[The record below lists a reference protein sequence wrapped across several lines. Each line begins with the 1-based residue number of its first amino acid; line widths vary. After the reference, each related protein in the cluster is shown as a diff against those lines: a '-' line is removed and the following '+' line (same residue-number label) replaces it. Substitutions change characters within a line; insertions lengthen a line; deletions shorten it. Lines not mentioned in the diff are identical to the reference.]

1 MSMPEVINH
10 PNIMRL
16 IEEYGTPLMVTDLS
30 ILRDNI
36 DRFHNIFPDIAPYYS
51 TKTNSDPA
59 VIDVIQQQ
67 NLGFDAATIGEI
79 NFLISRGAD
88 PKRIIYTH
96 PIKTRQEILEAVT
109 LGIEVLT
116 LDSLKE
122 LEKLAEFAPGKK
134 FFLRIRPIGNASLYD
149 YDNKHGADPQ
159 EVKEILEYATAHSL
173 DICGLSFHVGSQ
185 SMSVQPWH
193 DVLDY
198 CLGIITAYYEK
209 LPGLRAINLGS
220 GFPEIYSFDPKATPS
235 LESIAEVIYAQKQNF
250 PEDIK
255 FIAEPGRI
263 LVASASKLFTNVV
276 ERIDRA
282 DRKWLFADMSAYN
295 GLIEIIESSGKL
307 SYKITGSG
315 DGDTT
320 EFIVAG
326 KTLDPDDILGRQV
339 LLPEST
345 NADSKL
351 VIHDVGAYS
360 ISFFSNYHKLK
371 PVTLAYVD
379 STYDTNVL
387 VNASGLASHGVVAQR
402 NFEAGEK
409 IFTVTGYKT
418 LDRTRTSFQIDKNQH
433 LEPSIL
439 GAYLNHSC
447 DPNAG
452 MRTNEDGLLDVV
464 AKRPIAAGDEVVADY
479 AMFEYELSD
488 MAAVTCN
495 CQSELCRRHIVGYVG
510 LSDQQRQEYLA
521 FTAAHL
527 LS

>member
-1 MSMPEVINH
+1 MPEVINH

-220 GFPEIYSFDPKATPS
+220 SY
-235 LESIAEVIYAQKQNF
+235 
-250 PEDIK
+250 
-255 FIAEPGRI
+255 AEPRVNRRSY
-263 LVASASKLFTNVV
+263 LRTKAKLP
-276 ERIDRA
+276 R
-282 DRKWLFADMSAYN
+282 
-295 GLIEIIESSGKL
+295 G
-307 SYKITGSG
+307 
-315 DGDTT
+315 
-320 EFIVAG
+320 
-326 KTLDPDDILGRQV
+326 
-339 LLPEST
+339 
-345 NADSKL
+345 
-351 VIHDVGAYS
+351 H
-360 ISFFSNYHKLK
+360 
-371 PVTLAYVD
+371 
-379 STYDTNVL
+379 
-387 VNASGLASHGVVAQR
+387 
-402 NFEAGEK
+402 
-409 IFTVTGYKT
+409 
-418 LDRTRTSFQIDKNQH
+418 
-433 LEPSIL
+433 
-439 GAYLNHSC
+439 
-447 DPNAG
+447 
-452 MRTNEDGLLDVV
+452 
-464 AKRPIAAGDEVVADY
+464 
-479 AMFEYELSD
+479 
-488 MAAVTCN
+488 
-495 CQSELCRRHIVGYVG
+495 
-510 LSDQQRQEYLA
+510 
-521 FTAAHL
+521 
-527 LS
+527 